1 MITFDLTKTKSF
13 EAIPEGTYD
22 AEVVTC
28 EERETDEGNPYVFW
42 EFSLKGEYE
51 DRKVWLN
58 TSLLPQSLWNLT
70 RVLEAL
76 GLRVDHDGE
85 NEFEPEEMVTL
96 SCRVKVTQEA
106 FNGSTKN
113 RVARVLPSSNQEEI
127 TPVVE
132 TKQEQE
138 PRQGIKQDNESDL
151 PE

>member
-28 EERETDEGNPYVFW
+28 EERETDEKNPYIFW

-76 GLRVDHDGE
+76 GLDVDHDGL
-85 NEFEPEEMVTL
+85 NEFEPEEMETL

-113 RVARVLPSSNQEEI
+113 RVARVLAPTTQEEI
-127 TPVVE
+127 TPEVPP
-132 TKQEQE
+132 TQE
-138 PRQGIKQDNESDL
+138 P
-151 PE
+151 PP